1 MIYMRFSPLTN
12 LNSGMRASVP
22 LPNTRLHV
30 IIQPNNTGDKM
41 EKVLQLTAVIERE
54 GDGYV
59 ATCPELDIVSQGDG
73 VEDARMNLLE
83 AVEGFLEVASPS
95 EIRRRLKTERYVMP
109 IMPTA
114 PSIKFKQVMR
124 LRHA

>member
-1 MIYMRFSPLTN
+1 M
-12 LNSGMRASVP
+12 
-22 LPNTRLHV
+22 
-30 IIQPNNTGDKM
+30 D
-41 EKVLQLTAVIERE
+41 KVLQLTAVIERE

-59 ATCPELDIVSQGDG
+59 ATCPELDVVSQGEN

-83 AVEGFLEVASPS
+83 AVEGFFEVASPT
-95 EIRRRLKTERYVMP
+95 EIRRRLKKETYVMP

-114 PSIKFKQVMR
+114 PIFKFKQTAR